1 VETKDMYTVR
11 RVSKYA
17 TEISVAK
24 GGSGNP
30 LSVTV
35 YGDYTDM
42 KVAAKFQFGTG
53 NLEGKKVLVQGIG
66 HIGEFLVQHLSENA
80 AIVAI
85 VDINEQKLKEISSK

>member
-35 YGDYTDM
+35 
-42 KVAAKFQFGTG
+42 
-53 NLEGKKVLVQGIG
+53 
-66 HIGEFLVQHLSENA
+66 
-80 AIVAI
+80 
-85 VDINEQKLKEISSK
+85 